1 MTYEAKISN
10 IILRLK
16 DVKKKDP
23 EYTLQKISDHTGVS
37 LSTVTRIFAEGSET
51 QSFRYESI
59 RPIAQMMLGID
70 DLDEGNE
77 DEKALKSIIQ
87 FKDARIKELE
97 CKISEEKERHEKKL
111 DKERSQSRASIE
123 FLKNQIGLKDD
134 RITKLMNEV
143 IRLNAQVDNL
153 LNKVLEKEV

>member
-1 MTYEAKISN
+1 MTEAKIAN
-10 IILRLK
+10 IIIRLK
-16 DVKKKDP
+16 DVKKKQP

-37 LSTVTRIFAEGSET
+37 FSTVTRIFAEGSET

-97 CKISEEKERHEKKL
+97 SKLLEEKERHERKME
-111 DKERSQSRASIE
+111 KERSQSRTSID
-123 FLKNQIGLKDD
+123 FLKNQITLKDD

-143 IRLNAQVDNL
+143 IRLNAQIDNL
-153 LNKVLEKEV
+153 LNKVLKKEG